1 MPRLD
6 LERVAGLFE
15 SEPFNG
21 NLKLKTGESLETDT
35 ILDTHKDLLM
45 KGGQTETS
53 GGSFLNE
60 TGSKQVQSQQESL
73 KSKQKSESVIDYLN
87 KCDDAISAIIDEA
100 QFDDQIVQ
108 VPDAATA
115 NPAKCAPKTAAKDTN
130 EFCNVEMNM
139 LDSLREEL
147 LKEEELRDNQLQNS
161 DGMAFENNN

>member
-1 MPRLD
+1 M
-6 LERVAGLFE
+6 
-15 SEPFNG
+15 
-21 NLKLKTGESLETDT
+21 
-35 ILDTHKDLLM
+35 
-45 KGGQTETS
+45 
-53 GGSFLNE
+53 
-60 TGSKQVQSQQESL
+60 
-73 KSKQKSESVIDYLN
+73 IDYLN

-115 NPAKCAPKTAAKDTN
+115 NPAVKCAQKVAVARDTN
-130 EFCNVEMNM
+130 EFCNAEMNM